1 MHNIS
6 MKLKNTLL
14 ASFLFFLVLAS
25 WYVIRGIRNEMAVE
39 NYGQDFL
46 LILLSFTAL
55 TMLIIN
61 PIYSW
66 IASRRNFKKIITY
79 CYSFLIMNL
88 FVFILY
94 SRSLG
99 EGDITQGIW
108 LGRVFYV
115 WCNIYSFFVVSIFW
129 VLVINIFRD
138 SESRKLYGF
147 IMAGGSLGAIVGS
160 EISVRLSESY
170 TNYGLEL
177 FAFASSFLLFFAI
190 IVAIYLVNLNN
201 SEVLIK
207 KVGGNWS
214 DAISNI
220 ISVKEVKSVA
230 VYSWLFTALMTVQW
244 ISAIPIIESYS
255 DLSPDRIVLFNRIEQ
270 LVSPLT
276 LITQLTLTYIVI
288 SYFGTY
294 IILIVYG
301 LLFIVVFLLYGLI
314 PSVGVVVFS
323 QALLRVFEYGFNKPS
338 REIIYSQ
345 LKKKDRYKSTVFID
359 TFITRF
365 GDLTGSLF
373 VGLGKV
379 AAISISFIPILAIPF
394 AGIFSLT
401 GYKISKIFENK
412 SKNREIPQ

>member
-1 MHNIS
+1 
-6 MKLKNTLL
+6 MKTKNTFLT
-14 ASFLFFLVLAS
+14 SFLFFLVLAS

-66 IASRRNFKKIITY
+66 IASRKNFKKIITY
-79 CYSFLIMNL
+79 CYSFLILNL
-88 FVFILY
+88 FIFIFY
-94 SRSLG
+94 SRSLAVD
-99 EGDITQGIW
+99 DIIQGIW

-138 SESRKLYGF
+138 SQSRKLYGF

-177 FAFASSFLLFFAI
+177 FAFSSSLLLFLAI
-190 IVAIYLVNLNN
+190 IVATYLVNLNN

-230 VYSWLFTALMTVQW
+230 LYSWLFTALMTVQW

-276 LITQLTLTYIVI
+276 LITQLTLTYLVI
-288 SYFGTY
+288 SYLGTSM
-294 IILIVYG
+294 ILIVYG
-301 LLFIVVFLLYGLI
+301 LLFIVVFLLYGLM

-345 LKKKDRYKSTVFID
+345 LKKNDRYKSTVFID
-359 TFITRF
+359 TFVTRF

-379 AAISISFIPILAIPF
+379 LTISITAVPLLAIPF

-401 GYKISKIFENK
+401 GYKISKMFQQQ
-412 SKNREIPQ
+412 SKNP

>member
-1 MHNIS
+1 
-6 MKLKNTLL
+6 MKLKNIILT
-14 ASFLFFLVLAS
+14 SFLFFLVLAS

-66 IASRRNFKKIITY
+66 VASRKNFKKIITY

-99 EGDITQGIW
+99 EGDVTQQMW

-138 SESRKLYGF
+138 SQSRKLYGF

-177 FAFASSFLLFFAI
+177 FALASSLLLFLAI
-190 IVAIYLVNLNN
+190 IVASYLVNLNN

-230 VYSWLFTALMTVQW
+230 LYSWLFTALMTVQW

-276 LITQLTLTYIVI
+276 LITQLTLTYLVI
-288 SYFGTY
+288 SYLGTSM
-294 IILIVYG
+294 ILIVYG
-301 LLFIVVFLLYGLI
+301 LLFIVVFLLYGLM

-359 TFITRF
+359 TFVTRF

-379 AAISISFIPILAIPF
+379 AAISITVVPLLAIPF

-401 GYKISKIFENK
+401 GYKISKIFKEN
-412 SKNREIPQ
+412 SKNPEIPQ

>member
-1 MHNIS
+1 
-6 MKLKNTLL
+6 MKTKNTFLT
-14 ASFLFFLVLAS
+14 SFLFFLVLAS

-66 IASRRNFKKIITY
+66 IASRKNFKKIITY
-79 CYSFLIMNL
+79 CYSFLILNL
-88 FVFILY
+88 FIFIFY
-94 SRSLG
+94 SRSLAVD
-99 EGDITQGIW
+99 DIIQGIW

-138 SESRKLYGF
+138 SQSRKLYGF

-177 FAFASSFLLFFAI
+177 FAFSSALLLFFAI
-190 IVAIYLVNLNN
+190 IVATYLVNLNN

-230 VYSWLFTALMTVQW
+230 LYSWLFTALMTVQW

-276 LITQLTLTYIVI
+276 LITQLTLTYLVI
-288 SYFGTY
+288 SYLGTSM
-294 IILIVYG
+294 ILIVYG
-301 LLFIVVFLLYGLI
+301 LLFIVVFLLYGLM

-345 LKKKDRYKSTVFID
+345 LKKNDRYKSTVFID
-359 TFITRF
+359 TFVTRF

-379 AAISISFIPILAIPF
+379 LTISITAVPLLAIPF

-401 GYKISKIFENK
+401 GYKISKMFQQH
-412 SKNREIPQ
+412 SKNP

>member
-1 MHNIS
+1 
-6 MKLKNTLL
+6 MKVKNTFLT
-14 ASFLFFLVLAS
+14 SFLFFLVLAS

-66 IASRRNFKKIITY
+66 IASRKNFKKIITY

-99 EGDITQGIW
+99 EGDVTQEIW

-115 WCNIYSFFVVSIFW
+115 WCNVYSFFVVSIFW

-138 SESRKLYGF
+138 SQSRKLYGF

-177 FAFASSFLLFFAI
+177 FALSSSLLLFLAI
-190 IVAIYLVNLNN
+190 IVATYLVNLNN

-230 VYSWLFTALMTVQW
+230 LYSWLFTALMTVQW

-255 DLSPDRIVLFNRIEQ
+255 DLPPDRIVLFNRIEQ

-276 LITQLTLTYIVI
+276 LITQLTLTYLVI
-288 SYFGTY
+288 SYLGTSM
-294 IILIVYG
+294 ILIVYG
-301 LLFIVVFLLYGLI
+301 LLFIVVFLLYGLM

-359 TFITRF
+359 TFVTRF

-373 VGLGKV
+373 VGLGKILT
-379 AAISISFIPILAIPF
+379 ISISAVPLLAIPF

-401 GYKISKIFENK
+401 GYKISKIFQQQ
-412 SKNREIPQ
+412 SKNP

>member
-1 MHNIS
+1 
-6 MKLKNTLL
+6 MKLKNTILT
-14 ASFLFFLVLAS
+14 SFLFFLVLAS

-66 IASRRNFKKIITY
+66 VASRKNFKKIITY

-99 EGDITQGIW
+99 EGDVTQQMW

-138 SESRKLYGF
+138 SQSRKLYGF

-177 FAFASSFLLFFAI
+177 FALASSLLLFLAI
-190 IVAIYLVNLNN
+190 IVATYLVNLNN

-230 VYSWLFTALMTVQW
+230 LYSWLFTALMTVQW

-276 LITQLTLTYIVI
+276 LITQLTLTYLVI
-288 SYFGTY
+288 SYLGTSM
-294 IILIVYG
+294 ILIIYG
-301 LLFIVVFLLYGLI
+301 LLFIVVFLLYGLM

-359 TFITRF
+359 TFVTRF

-379 AAISISFIPILAIPF
+379 ATISITVVPLLAIPF

-401 GYKISKIFENK
+401 GYKISKIFKEK
-412 SKNREIPQ
+412 SKNP

>member
-1 MHNIS
+1 
-6 MKLKNTLL
+6 MKLKNTILT
-14 ASFLFFLVLAS
+14 SFLFFLVLAS

-46 LILLSFTAL
+46 LILLAFTAL

-66 IASRRNFKKIITY
+66 IASRKNFKKIITY
-79 CYSFLIMNL
+79 CYSFLILNL
-88 FVFILY
+88 FIFIFY
-94 SRSLG
+94 SRSLAAD
-99 EGDITQGIW
+99 DIIQGIW

-138 SESRKLYGF
+138 SQTRKLYGF
-147 IMAGGSLGAIVGS
+147 IMAGGSLGAIFGS
-160 EISVRLSESY
+160 ELSVRLSESY

-177 FAFASSFLLFFAI
+177 FAFASSLLLFFAI
-190 IVAIYLVNLNN
+190 IVATYLVDLNK
-201 SEVLIK
+201 SEVLVK
-207 KVGGNWS
+207 RVGGSWS

-230 VYSWLFTALMTVQW
+230 LYSWLFTALMTVQW

-255 DLSPDRIVLFNRIEQ
+255 ELAPDRIILFNRIEQ
-270 LVSPLT
+270 IVSPLT
-276 LITQLTLTYIVI
+276 LITQLTLTYLVI
-288 SYFGTY
+288 SFFGTSM
-294 IILIVYG
+294 ILIIYG
-301 LLFIVVFLLYGLI
+301 FLFIVVFLLYGLM
-314 PSVGVVVFS
+314 PSVGVVVFA

-359 TFITRF
+359 TFVTRF
-365 GDLTGSLF
+365 GDLTGSFF
-373 VGLGKV
+373 VGIGKMV
-379 AAISISFIPILAIPF
+379 ALSITVVPLLAIPF

-401 GYKISKIFENK
+401 GYKISKIFDQQ
-412 SKNREIPQ
+412 SKNL

>member
-1 MHNIS
+1 
-6 MKLKNTLL
+6 
-14 ASFLFFLVLAS
+14 
-25 WYVIRGIRNEMAVE
+25 MAVE

-55 TMLIIN
+55 TMLIVN

-66 IASRRNFKKIITY
+66 IASRKNFKKIITY
-79 CYSFLIMNL
+79 CYSFLIVNL
-88 FVFILY
+88 FLFIFY
-94 SRSLG
+94 SRSL
-99 EGDITQGIW
+99 EESDVIQGMW

-138 SESRKLYGF
+138 EKSRKLYGF
-147 IMAGGSLGAIVGS
+147 IMAGGSLGAIFGS

-170 TNYGLEL
+170 TQYGLEL
-177 FAFASSFLLFFAI
+177 FALASSLLLFFAI
-190 IVAIYLVNLNN
+190 ILAIYLVNLNN
-201 SEVLIK
+201 SEVLVK

-230 VYSWLFTALMTVQW
+230 IYSWLFTALMTVQW

-255 DLSPDRIVLFNRIEQ
+255 ALSPDRIVLFNRIEQ

-276 LITQLTLTYIVI
+276 LFTQLFLTYFVI
-288 SYFGTY
+288 SFFGTSL
-294 IILIVYG
+294 ILIIYG
-301 LLFIVVFLLYGLI
+301 ILFIVVFLLYGLA
-314 PSVGVVVFS
+314 PSVAVVVFS

-345 LKKKDRYKSTVFID
+345 LGKKDRYKSTVFID

-365 GDLTGSLF
+365 GDLTGSIF
-373 VGLGKV
+373 VGIGKF
-379 AAISISFIPILAIPF
+379 AAISITIVPLLAIPF
-394 AGIFSLT
+394 AGIFSFT
-401 GYKISKIFENK
+401 GYKISKIFK
-412 SKNREIPQ
+412 DQPKDL

>member
-1 MHNIS
+1 
-6 MKLKNTLL
+6 MKTKNTFLT
-14 ASFLFFLVLAS
+14 SFLFFLVLAS

-55 TMLIIN
+55 TMLIVN

-66 IASRRNFKKIITY
+66 IASRKNFKKIITY
-79 CYSFLIMNL
+79 CYSFLIVNL
-88 FVFILY
+88 FLFIFY
-94 SRSLG
+94 SRSL
-99 EGDITQGIW
+99 EESDVIQGMW

-138 SESRKLYGF
+138 EKSRKLYGF
-147 IMAGGSLGAIVGS
+147 IMAGGSLGAIFGS

-170 TNYGLEL
+170 TQYGLEL
-177 FAFASSFLLFFAI
+177 FALASSLLLFFAI
-190 IVAIYLVNLNN
+190 ILAIYLVNLNN
-201 SEVLIK
+201 SEVLVK

-230 VYSWLFTALMTVQW
+230 IYSWLFTALMTVQW

-255 DLSPDRIVLFNRIEQ
+255 ELSPDRIVLFNRIEQ

-276 LITQLTLTYIVI
+276 LFTQLFLTYFVI
-288 SYFGTY
+288 SFFGTSL
-294 IILIVYG
+294 ILIIYG
-301 LLFIVVFLLYGLI
+301 ILFIVVFLLYGLA
-314 PSVGVVVFS
+314 PSIAVVVFS

-345 LKKKDRYKSTVFID
+345 LGKKDRYKSTVFID

-365 GDLTGSLF
+365 GDLTGSIF
-373 VGLGKV
+373 VGIGKF
-379 AAISISFIPILAIPF
+379 AAISISIVPLLAIPF
-394 AGIFSLT
+394 AGLFSFT
-401 GYKISKIFENK
+401 GYKISKIFNDQPK
-412 SKNREIPQ
+412 DI

>member
-1 MHNIS
+1 
-6 MKLKNTLL
+6 MKVKNTFLT
-14 ASFLFFLVLAS
+14 SFLFFLVLAS

-66 IASRRNFKKIITY
+66 IASKKNFKKIITY

-88 FVFILY
+88 LVFILY

-99 EGDITQGIW
+99 EGDATQEIW

-138 SESRKLYGF
+138 SQSRKLYGF

-177 FAFASSFLLFFAI
+177 FALSSSLLLFFAI
-190 IVAIYLVNLNN
+190 IVATYLVNLNN

-230 VYSWLFTALMTVQW
+230 LYSWLFTALMTVQW

-276 LITQLTLTYIVI
+276 LITQLTLTYLVI
-288 SYFGTY
+288 SYLGTS

-301 LLFIVVFLLYGLI
+301 LLFIVVFLLYGLM

-359 TFITRF
+359 TFVTRF

-379 AAISISFIPILAIPF
+379 LTISITAVPLLAIPF

-401 GYKISKIFENK
+401 GYKISKMFQQQ
-412 SKNREIPQ
+412 SKNP

>member
-1 MHNIS
+1 
-6 MKLKNTLL
+6 MKTKNTFLT
-14 ASFLFFLVLAS
+14 SFLFFLVLAS

-55 TMLIIN
+55 TMLIVN

-66 IASRRNFKKIITY
+66 IASRKNFKKIITY
-79 CYSFLIMNL
+79 CYSFLIVNL
-88 FVFILY
+88 FLFIFY
-94 SRSLG
+94 SRSL
-99 EGDITQGIW
+99 EESDVIQGMW

-138 SESRKLYGF
+138 EKSRKLYGF
-147 IMAGGSLGAIVGS
+147 IMAGGSLGAIFGS

-170 TNYGLEL
+170 TQYGLEL
-177 FAFASSFLLFFAI
+177 FALASSLLLFFAI
-190 IVAIYLVNLNN
+190 ILATYLVNLNN
-201 SEVLIK
+201 SEVLVK

-230 VYSWLFTALMTVQW
+230 IYSWLFTALMTVQW

-255 DLSPDRIVLFNRIEQ
+255 ELSPDRIVLFNRIEQ

-276 LITQLTLTYIVI
+276 LFTQLFLTYFVI
-288 SYFGTY
+288 SFFGTSL
-294 IILIVYG
+294 ILIIYG
-301 LLFIVVFLLYGLI
+301 ILFIVVFLLYGLA
-314 PSVGVVVFS
+314 PSVVVVVFS

-345 LKKKDRYKSTVFID
+345 LGKKDRYKSTVFID

-365 GDLTGSLF
+365 GDLTGSIF
-373 VGLGKV
+373 VGIGKF
-379 AAISISFIPILAIPF
+379 AAISITIVPLLAIPF
-394 AGIFSLT
+394 AGIFSFT
-401 GYKISKIFENK
+401 GYKISKIFNDQPK
-412 SKNREIPQ
+412 DI